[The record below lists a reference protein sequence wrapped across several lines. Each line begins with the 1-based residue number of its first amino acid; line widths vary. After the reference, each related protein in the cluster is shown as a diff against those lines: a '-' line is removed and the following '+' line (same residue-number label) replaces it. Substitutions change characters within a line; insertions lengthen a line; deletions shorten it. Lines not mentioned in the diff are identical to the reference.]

1 MFICFLAGGLRMSI
15 TTGSVDV
22 LFVQAD
28 AVKTQGSFSAS
39 VDLALGR
46 CLLVFGALVA
56 MDRAG
61 ARPPRKP
68 RARAEL
74 VGSDACH
81 RKTKAIETDTAVGA
95 ARADLV

>member
-56 MDRAG
+56 ADRAG

-74 VGSDACH
+74 VGSDAWLAT
-81 RKTKAIETDTAVGA
+81 RGWGS
-95 ARADLV
+95 RW